1 MRFLRSSFKKTV
13 AAVLASVM
21 LLGLLLTGC
30 STPKNAAVIDGV
42 TYSTGEYLA
51 YMYNAYQTVFTQNN
65 LYYAA
70 YYGQDPWAQKLK
82 YGEGDDAKDMSVE
95 EYIKQF
101 TKDSMIRQKAIANKL
116 DEYGFKYDEE
126 DFKTYEEN
134 MAKVTDSSFLP
145 LGFNKK
151 SYQEMYKA
159 LSLNENTLF
168 YGIYDNKGPKAM
180 SEAEIRK
187 YYDDNILSYKL
198 IEISL
203 TDDQGKDLTEKEVAK
218 IKERLNNYLAQY
230 TKSKNFDAVIEQYN
244 KDEEAANSS
253 TTSNASTTATTSA
266 STTASTTTTT
276 STTSTS
282 TTSTTSTSTTSTKG
296 TDKDSDEDKD
306 VEDEEE
312 KDPNLVTIDANTYGD
327 EDFTKAIKTVPVGQA
342 KVVEYKK
349 SGTTNT
355 AALVL
360 RIDSETTE
368 YNFKDSRDVVI
379 YGAKFKEFDKE
390 IKEYMATLTSEFNK
404 TVVKTCSPKEM
415 EATINANS

>member
-13 AAVLASVM
+13 AAVLVSVM

-30 STPKNAAVIDGV
+30 STPKNAAVIDGK

-70 YYGQDPWAQKLK
+70 YYGQDPWTQKLT
-82 YGEGDDAKDMSVE
+82 YGEGDNAKEMSVE
-95 EYIKQF
+95 DYIKQF

-116 DEYGFKYDEE
+116 KEYGFEYDEE
-126 DFKTYEEN
+126 DYKTYEEN

-151 SYQEMYKA
+151 SYNEMYKA

-187 YYDDNILSYKL
+187 YYDDNILSYKM

-203 TDDQGKDLTEKEVAK
+203 TDNQGKDLTEKEVAK

-253 TTSNASTTATTSA
+253 TTSKASTTATTSA

-276 STTSTS
+276 T
-282 TTSTTSTSTTSTKG
+282 TTSTTSTSKTST
-296 TDKDSDEDKD
+296 TDKDTDEDK
-306 VEDEEE
+306 DEEE